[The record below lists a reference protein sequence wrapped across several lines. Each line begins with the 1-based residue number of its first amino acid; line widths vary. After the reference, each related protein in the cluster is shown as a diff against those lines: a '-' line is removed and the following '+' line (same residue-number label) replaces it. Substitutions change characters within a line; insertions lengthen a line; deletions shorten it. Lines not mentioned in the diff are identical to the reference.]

1 MGVILMLLASAS
13 FTTMAA
19 ILKAVGSDIPLVQL
33 IFLRSVLSVPI
44 LFIILVVQGKP
55 LVVKAKKVLVV
66 RSCLG
71 MVAMG
76 CYFYALTHMPLAE
89 CILIGRTQ
97 PLILALL
104 APVIVK
110 ESVPRAAWVAIATG
124 IAGTAI
130 IMKPAMAWP
139 LAAWVALAAAG
150 AAALAQLLVRR
161 LNRTDH
167 PLAIVFN
174 FLLMTAIVTSF
185 GALPGFVAMSDVQ
198 WLLLGGVAI
207 FATTGQILMTFAYR
221 YDKAPAVA
229 SASYSS
235 IILSVC
241 YGYLFWGELPQPMA
255 WLGGFLIVIGGTLL
269 VKSRLNR
276 AEPV

>member
-1 MGVILMLLASAS
+1 MGAVLMLLASAC

-19 ILKAVGSDIPLVQL
+19 ILKAVGTDIPLVQL
-33 IFLRSVLSVPI
+33 VFLRSVLSLPI
-44 LFIILVVQGKP
+44 LFVILVAQGKP
-55 LVVKAKKVLVV
+55 LAVKAKKVLII
-66 RSCLG
+66 RSCFG

-89 CILIGRTQ
+89 CIFIGRTQ
-97 PLILALL
+97 PLLLALL
-104 APVIVK
+104 APVIIQ
-110 ESVPRAAWVAIATG
+110 ERVPRAAWFAIGTG

-174 FLLMTAIVTSF
+174 FLLVTAIVTSF
-185 GALPGFVAMSDVQ
+185 GALPRYVPMSNEQ
-198 WLLLGGVAI
+198 WLLLIGVAL
-207 FATTGQILMTFAYR
+207 FATAGQLLMTFAYR

-235 IILSVC
+235 IVLSIL
-241 YGYLFWGELPQPMA
+241 YGYLFWGELPHPMA
-255 WLGGFLIVIGGTLL
+255 WFGGFLIVIGGTFL
-269 VKSRLNR
+269 VKSRLNHS
-276 AEPV
+276 E

>member
-1 MGVILMLLASAS
+1 MGAILMLLASAS

-19 ILKAVGSDIPLVQL
+19 ILKAVGPDIPLVQL
-33 IFLRSVLSVPI
+33 VFLRSILSLPI
-44 LFIILVVQGKP
+44 LLIVLVSQGKP
-55 LVVKAKKVLVV
+55 LVVKAKKVLVI
-66 RSCLG
+66 RSCFG

-89 CILIGRTQ
+89 CIFIGRTQ
-97 PLILALL
+97 PLLLALL
-104 APVIVK
+104 APVIVQ
-110 ESVPRAAWVAIATG
+110 ESVPRAAWFAIGTG
-124 IAGTAI
+124 IVGTAI

-139 LAAWVALAAAG
+139 LAAWFALAAAG

-174 FLLMTAIVTSF
+174 FLVMTAIMTSF
-185 GALPGFVAMSDVQ
+185 GALPGFVAMSNTQ
-198 WLLLGGVAI
+198 WLLLVGVAL
-207 FATTGQILMTFAYR
+207 FATIGQLLMTFAYR

-235 IILSVC
+235 IILSIC
-241 YGYLFWGELPQPMA
+241 YGYWFWGELPQPMA

-269 VKSRLNR
+269 VKSRWNQT
-276 AEPV
+276 EPA